1 MKLLTDI
8 KKYFE
13 NGAETALTA
22 GYVGYV
28 YYEFTGDI
36 FYRQTREI
44 HSKYLRQPIETVS
57 LILCI

>member
-22 GYVGYV
+22 GYVGYVGYV

-44 HSKYLRQPIETVS
+44 HSKYLRQPI
-57 LILCI
+57 

>member
-44 HSKYLRQPIETVS
+44 HSKYLRQPI
-57 LILCI
+57 